1 MKVILNERKLLS
13 IFQKLI
19 NECLEKLKY
28 YDENPDNAD
37 DWVDTDSI
45 SDVSSV
51 NWVKINNI
59 DIKNEGGNSFFLF
72 FYIHVDIEID
82 SIRYFETFSITEHL
96 CHYIKDRT
104 FHKLNDVRVRMIVD
118 NINNINKRNW

>member
-51 NWVKINNI
+51 NWVKINN
-59 DIKNEGGNSFFLF
+59 
-72 FYIHVDIEID
+72 YQA
-82 SIRYFETFSITEHL
+82 
-96 CHYIKDRT
+96 
-104 FHKLNDVRVRMIVD
+104 
-118 NINNINKRNW
+118 